1 MGPTAPRALAS
12 LVLAGSLL
20 ACGRAA
26 APPGDEQEDELT
38 SAAGSCGVER
48 WAVKTGTD
56 STVGNVNFT
65 PQDTTIAAL
74 RARTAPSPIPAFTR
88 AAPVETTTFKL
99 TNVTLLAYKLEN
111 DSDIHLVL
119 REGAATDCAAGGTC
133 MIAEIPDSSC
143 VGSGSPFADGAAA
156 ARAAFASSYTAS
168 GTFQFANVPVTLIGV
183 GMFDFLHGQ
192 FGVAPN
198 GIELHSVLGIC
209 FGTDCTIP
217 GTAPDAGTPD
227 SGVSGTPDSGVSGA
241 PDSGVSGGPDGGASC
256 PAGQHD
262 RGDGFCVADSPAS
275 AHGAGCSSASVALPW
290 LLAAAAL
297 LVRRRR

>member
-1 MGPTAPRALAS
+1 MGSPAPRALAS
-12 LVLAGSLL
+12 LILAGSLL

-26 APPGDEQEDELT
+26 APAGDEEEDELT

-56 STVGNVNFT
+56 STAGGVNFT

-74 RARTAPSPIPAFTR
+74 RARVAPSPIPASTR
-88 AAPVETTTFKL
+88 VAPTETTTFKL
-99 TNVTLLAYKLEN
+99 TNVTLLEYKLES

-143 VGSGSPFADGAAA
+143 VGPGSAFAAGAAV
-156 ARAAFASSYTAS
+156 ARATFASSYTAT
-168 GTFQFANVPVTLIGV
+168 GTFQSANVPVTLIGV

-192 FGVAPN
+192 SGVAPN

-209 FGTDCTIP
+209 FGTDCAIP
-217 GTAPDAGTPD
+217 ATAPDAGTPD
-227 SGVSGTPDSGVSGA
+227 SGVSGA
-241 PDSGVSGGPDGGASC
+241 PDGGASC
-256 PAGQHD
+256 PAGSHD
-262 RGDGFCVADSPAS
+262 RGDGYCVADSLPT
-275 AHGAGCSSASVALPW
+275 AHGAGCASASATLPW
-290 LLAAAAL
+290 LVAAAAL
-297 LVRRRR
+297 LARRRRRR